1 MRARP
6 ASSVPGLAITV
17 LTFPEY
23 DLMGHSC
30 HLVESARDTD
40 DGSQQIDSPAL
51 LRANVCERTHH
62 FKKESFE
69 VATGKL
75 VSPWEKKG
83 LILPSG
89 QSASGPP
96 RLSRTRWNP
105 SDEEGVGFRSGIRP
119 RVEVEITFEM
129 ILGLIRQKIVWHLP
143 KNPSQTA
150 MLAHEIAS
158 WVVLRLID
166 KVVSAPVATFVL
178 VGGLF
183 GYRAHSPPYC
193 DLEVSAREKP
203 LRA

>member
-83 LILPSG
+83 
-89 QSASGPP
+89 
-96 RLSRTRWNP
+96 
-105 SDEEGVGFRSGIRP
+105 
-119 RVEVEITFEM
+119 
-129 ILGLIRQKIVWHLP
+129 
-143 KNPSQTA
+143 
-150 MLAHEIAS
+150 
-158 WVVLRLID
+158 
-166 KVVSAPVATFVL
+166 
-178 VGGLF
+178 
-183 GYRAHSPPYC
+183 
-193 DLEVSAREKP
+193 
-203 LRA
+203 